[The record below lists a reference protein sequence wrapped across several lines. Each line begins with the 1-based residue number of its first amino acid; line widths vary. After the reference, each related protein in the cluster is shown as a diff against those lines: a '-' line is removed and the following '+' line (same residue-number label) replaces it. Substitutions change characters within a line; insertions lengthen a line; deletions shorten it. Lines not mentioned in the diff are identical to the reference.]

1 MLHLRKSRA
10 AELSKVA
17 EVIDRSQ
24 FLSKTFKKTWSP
36 EKLSDVEKRLA
47 VSGLQVGKVKET
59 IHGGL
64 LTYLLHW
71 LVCFIAIHFLPL
83 THVFT

>member
-36 EKLSDVEKRLA
+36 DKLSDVEKRLA
-47 VSGLQVGKVKET
+47 LSGLQVGNVKET

-71 LVCFIAIHFLPL
+71 LVPSIFVSF
-83 THVFT
+83 